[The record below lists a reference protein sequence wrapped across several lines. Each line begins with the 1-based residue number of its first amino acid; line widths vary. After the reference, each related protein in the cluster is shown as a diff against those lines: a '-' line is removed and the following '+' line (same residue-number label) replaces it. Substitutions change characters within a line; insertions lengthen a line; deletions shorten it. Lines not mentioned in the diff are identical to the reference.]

1 MLDNRN
7 IHRFRSLDVCF
18 EIFLKEHAA
27 KILFE
32 LLSRVVRNSG
42 SIKASNN
49 SFVPSRRTGK
59 QRTSIDCVGSYP
71 LPSRYVFICTSGLL
85 SHLPR
90 IIE

>member
-59 QRTSIDCVGSYP
+59 QRTSIDSFVRAVCFHIFHVSLNNAFVSITHP
-71 LPSRYVFICTSGLL
+71 
-85 SHLPR
+85 
-90 IIE
+90 